1 MGNSP
6 SKKQPPVIAQ
16 CSAPAYC
23 VKSVGSRH
31 IVLAGGGGAAKTG
44 VANKIETLLLSFDR
58 LDCAHLPTNQNG
70 VAMKAH
76 LASAVTTD
84 PYATMNMDVVCLG
97 MPEYG
102 RYLLAAGHDQYCDIY
117 ESKGFALS
125 NNSGREEG
133 GRSLLTLNFE
143 HIARI
148 QTDEK
153 TGGSYQKTVRFDRS
167 LMGQPR
173 RLVTG
178 GADGCIRVWDVDAI
192 YHKDSSSTLRPMLK
206 LSAHNGDVDDLDVS
220 LDGRTIVSIGHDARV
235 YLWAV
240 SDGKRLM
247 ELPVL
252 PDIGKEFRVRSIRF
266 TALGSVNVIFVAAY
280 NQIRRSSKSISY
292 LALWAFN
299 RDRCVC
305 KPVVVREACRE
316 TISTL
321 AVSECGNF
329 TAIGTLSGS
338 VGIFDTHEMKALY
351 MARETHGIFVTG
363 IEFLPHRTVD
373 FLPLRD
379 RDASRQ
385 RVAFPG
391 VASEYRTA
399 IVSLSADQTVQ
410 FHAVPFSRRSS
421 FTLFMLKL
429 SIVTAFIYYLI
440 WFLCGTTTHITNVH

>member
-1 MGNSP
+1 MGSSP
-6 SKKQPPVIAQ
+6 SKKQPPIIAQ

-31 IVLAGGGGAAKTG
+31 ILLAGGGGAAKTG
-44 VANKIETLLLSFDR
+44 VANHIETLLLSFDR
-58 LDCAHLPTNQNG
+58 LIRRQPSSNVDG
-70 VAMKAH
+70 IAMKAH
-76 LASAVTTD
+76 LTSTIKTD
-84 PYATMNMDVVCLG
+84 PHATMNMDVICIG

-125 NNSGREEG
+125 SDKIGED

-143 HIARI
+143 QITRI

-153 TGGSYQKTVRFDRS
+153 PGQPYQKVVRFDRS
-167 LMGQPR
+167 IIGQPR
-173 RLVTG
+173 TLVTG
-178 GADGCIRVWDVDAI
+178 GADGCIRVWDVDAL
-192 YHKDSSSTLRPMLK
+192 YHKDSSTKPKPLLK
-206 LSAHNGDVDDLDVS
+206 LLAHNGDVDDLDIS
-220 LDGRTIVSIGHDARV
+220 PDGRTVVSIGHDAHV
-235 YLWAV
+235 YLWAMN
-240 SDGKRLM
+240 DGKKLM
-247 ELPVL
+247 ELPHL
-252 PDIGKEFRVRSIRF
+252 TDIGKQFRVRSIRF
-266 TALGSVNVIFVAAY
+266 TILGSANVIFVAAY

-305 KPVVVREACRE
+305 KSILVKEACRE

-351 MARETHGIFVTG
+351 MAHETHGIFVTG
-363 IEFLPHRTVD
+363 IEFLPRRTVD

-379 RDASRQ
+379 YDGSRQ
-385 RVAFPG
+385 RVTYPG
-391 VASEYRTA
+391 IASEYRAA

-410 FHAVPFSRRSS
+410 FHAVPFSQPSS
-421 FTLFMLKL
+421 FTAFTLKL
-429 SIVTAFIYYLI
+429 SIIAALLYYIVWFLTRTRKENIYY
-440 WFLCGTTTHITNVH
+440 